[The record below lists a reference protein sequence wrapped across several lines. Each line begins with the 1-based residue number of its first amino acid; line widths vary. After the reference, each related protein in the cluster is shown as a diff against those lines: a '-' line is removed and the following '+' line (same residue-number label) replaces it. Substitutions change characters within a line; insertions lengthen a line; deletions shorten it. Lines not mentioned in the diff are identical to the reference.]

1 MFVLLIIN
9 IICIFADNVNLI
21 ITDMNRERIFS
32 EAYKDADG
40 HFHLGKEI
48 NKFHTL
54 PIKLTDSRAR
64 IPDYAYDGE
73 SVGLDLYAVSVEYIP
88 EKDCFCYDTGVAVQL
103 EDDEVGFI
111 VPNSRNRNTEYYV
124 PNTPGV
130 VDPGYTNSIKVNY
143 KNRVPRY
150 ISRLLNAFEDVFN
163 KLGLLD
169 FADKL
174 SELNKAMQLPYN
186 VEFDENG
193 KAKTCIGQL
202 VICKVRRKKLVVVDE
217 LAISKR
223 MLNGH
228 GSTIK

>member
-1 MFVLLIIN
+1 MKTLL
-9 IICIFADNVNLI
+9 C
-21 ITDMNRERIFS
+21 
-32 EAYKDADG
+32 
-40 HFHLGKEI
+40 
-48 NKFHTL
+48 
-54 PIKLTDSRAR
+54 
-64 IPDYAYDGE
+64 
-73 SVGLDLYAVSVEYIP
+73 
-88 EKDCFCYDTGVAVQL
+88 
-103 EDDEVGFI
+103 
-111 VPNSRNRNTEYYV
+111 
-124 PNTPGV
+124 
-130 VDPGYTNSIKVNY
+130 YTNSIKLNY

-150 ISRLLNAFEDVFN
+150 ISRLLNALEDVFN

>member
-1 MFVLLIIN
+1 MFVLIVIN
-9 IICIFADNVNLI
+9 IILIFANNVNLT
-21 ITDMNRERIFS
+21 ITNMDRIFR

-40 HFHLGKEI
+40 HFHLGEEI
-48 NKFHTL
+48 NRFHTL

-88 EKDCFCYDTGVAVQL
+88 EKDCFCYDTGIAVQL

-150 ISRLLNAFEDVFN
+150 ISRFLNGLEDVFS
-163 KLGLLD
+163 KIHFFD
-169 FADKL
+169 YADRL
-174 SELNKAMQLPYN
+174 TDLNKAMQLPYN
-186 VEFDENG
+186 VEFDEDG